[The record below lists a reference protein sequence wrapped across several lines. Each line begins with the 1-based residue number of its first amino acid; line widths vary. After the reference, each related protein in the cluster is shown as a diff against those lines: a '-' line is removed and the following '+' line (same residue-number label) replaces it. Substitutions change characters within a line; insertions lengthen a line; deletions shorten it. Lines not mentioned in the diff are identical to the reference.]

1 MTSADVLARLAALH
15 PVDRKWLLANVPNET
30 RAQLAA
36 ALESP
41 RVDSAGSGE
50 TPPPHGERNAR
61 YMIRNAPAA
70 DVAGVLQSE
79 PAWITAAI
87 MRMEEWPWSAAV
99 LKSMPLMQRPR
110 ITLGDSHELKPA
122 LTSALLEALAK
133 RLPARNGTSASQ
145 FGTAEFE
152 DLVRMFEGP
161 AA

>member
-50 TPPPHGERNAR
+50 TPPHGACNAR
-61 YMIRNAPAA
+61 YMIRNASAA
-70 DVAGVLQSE
+70 DVAGALQSE

-133 RLPARNGTSASQ
+133 RLPARNGRSASQ
-145 FGTAEFE
+145 FGTGEFE
-152 DLVRMFEGP
+152 DLVRMFEEP